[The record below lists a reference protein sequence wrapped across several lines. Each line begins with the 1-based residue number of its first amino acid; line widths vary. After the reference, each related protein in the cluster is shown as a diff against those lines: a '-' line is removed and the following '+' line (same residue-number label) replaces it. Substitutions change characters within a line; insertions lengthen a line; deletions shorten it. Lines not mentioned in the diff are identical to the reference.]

1 MIPFNVHTKN
11 NLFPKFITLE
21 KLMTKTVISL
31 IFLVS
36 ISNVFAQA
44 DSLPKKN
51 SLEFSTGYTNGYLK
65 NLSFAPVSSYDYS
78 TLNYQLKYSRTTRRE
93 KLFEVQLDYL
103 NTELETNIIPESNPE
118 YSKIVLNFSSLKQVY
133 NNEKLK
139 IHLGVQTQTNVSSFY
154 DWKQYDFQQK
164 LGIAGRFTLQIDDK
178 QSLSSK
184 LTIPLV
190 MWRTS
195 TFEENFYSIEKYQS
209 VFWTT
214 EYKYA
219 LSKNLDIE
227 ASYNFNYDRLQ
238 ISDAFRELQHQI
250 NFGINY
256 KF

>member
-1 MIPFNVHTKN
+1 
-11 NLFPKFITLE
+11 
-21 KLMTKTVISL
+21 MTKIILSL
-31 IFLVS
+31 IFLLS

-44 DSLPKKN
+44 DSIPKKN

-65 NLSFAPVSSYDYS
+65 NLSFAPVARYDYS
-78 TLNYQLKYSRTTRRE
+78 GLNYQLKYNRTTKRD

-103 NTELETNIIPESNPE
+103 NTELETNIIPEPNPQ
-118 YSKIVLNFSSLKQVY
+118 YSKIVLNISSLKQLY
-133 NNEKLK
+133 NKERLK
-139 IHLGVQTQTNVSSFY
+139 IQLGLQTQTNVSSFY

-164 LGIAGRFTLQIDDK
+164 LGIAGRFTFQIDDK

-195 TFEENFYSIEKYQS
+195 TFEENFYSIGKYKS
-209 VFWTT
+209 ILWTT

-219 LSKNLDIE
+219 LSKNLDVE
-227 ASYNFNYDRLQ
+227 ANYSFNYDRLQ
-238 ISDAFRELQHQI
+238 ISNAFRELQHQI
-250 NFGINY
+250 NLGINY